1 MTGVVSETFA
11 QTGKVF
17 FICGLQPVR
26 GEGRCAF
33 EHGETTTYASRDER
47 FAMPQS
53 KIRRYLRHG
62 TFPQLSVFEAVARLG
77 SFTRAAEELYM
88 AQPTVSVQ
96 IKKLTETIGLPVLE
110 QVGKS
115 VRLTP
120 VGKELLASCSEMFAT
135 MTRFEQKIADMRGMQ
150 TGSLHIAASTV
161 AKYFASRSLA
171 EFLKTHPGLD
181 AKMHVGHRQSLLNR
195 IAENADD
202 LYLMMDPPSSEEV
215 VSLRLLPNPM
225 MVFASA
231 GHPLANDKKIA
242 FARLAQEPLLV
253 REPGSGTRQVTDRV
267 FREHGVTPVIRME
280 LGSNEAIRES
290 IRAGLGLSILSRY
303 AIGFDIEAGL
313 VALDVEGF
321 PLESHCHLVYPV
333 GKQLS
338 FVAQTFLDFMRKEA
352 QRLMPA

>member
-1 MTGVVSETFA
+1 
-11 QTGKVF
+11 
-17 FICGLQPVR
+17 
-26 GEGRCAF
+26 
-33 EHGETTTYASRDER
+33 
-47 FAMPQS
+47 MPQS

-62 TFPQLSVFEAVARLG
+62 TLPQLSVFEAVARLG

-120 VGKELLASCSEMFAT
+120 VGKELQAVCSEVFGT
-135 MTRFEQKIADMRGMQ
+135 ITRFEQKVADMRGMQ

-171 EFLKTHPGLD
+171 EFLKTHPGID

-195 IAENADD
+195 IGENADD
-202 LYLMMDPPSSEEV
+202 LYLMMDPPSGDEV
-215 VSLRLLPNPM
+215 VSLRLLANPI
-225 MVFASA
+225 MVFAPA
-231 GHPLANDKKIA
+231 DHPLAKEKKIP
-242 FARLAQEPLLV
+242 FSRLANEPMLG
-253 REPGSGTRQVTDRV
+253 REPGSGTRMTMDRL
-267 FREHGVTPVIRME
+267 FREHGLTPNIRME

-290 IRAGLGLSILSRY
+290 IRSGLGISILSRY
-303 AIGFDIEAGL
+303 AVGYDSEPGL
-313 VALDVEGF
+313 VTLDIEGF
-321 PLESHCHLVYPV
+321 PIESHCYLVYPI

-338 FVAQTFLDFMRKEA
+338 FVAQTFLDFMRKEV
-352 QRLMPA
+352 QRA

>member
-1 MTGVVSETFA
+1 
-11 QTGKVF
+11 
-17 FICGLQPVR
+17 
-26 GEGRCAF
+26 
-33 EHGETTTYASRDER
+33 
-47 FAMPQS
+47 MPQT

-96 IKKLTETIGLPVLE
+96 IKKLTETIGMPVLE

-120 VGKELLASCSEMFAT
+120 VGKELQSVCSEIFAT
-135 MTRFEQKIADMRGMQ
+135 MTRFEQKVSDMRGMQ

-171 EFLKTHPGLD
+171 AFLKLHPGID
-181 AKMHVGHRQSLLNR
+181 AKMHVGHRQQLLNR
-195 IAENADD
+195 IGENADD
-202 LYLMMDPPSSEEV
+202 LYLMMDPPSSDEV
-215 VSLRLLPNPM
+215 VSLRLLPNPI
-225 MVFASA
+225 MVFAPA
-231 GHPLANDKKIA
+231 DHPLANEKQIPFK
-242 FARLAQEPLLV
+242 RLALEPMLA
-253 REPGSGTRQVTDRV
+253 REPGSGTRLVMDRL
-267 FREHGVTPVIRME
+267 FREHGTAPNIRME

-290 IRAGLGLSILSRY
+290 IRSGLGISILSRH
-303 AIGFDIEAGL
+303 AIGFEIEPGL
-313 VALDVEGF
+313 VTLDVEDF
-321 PLESHCHLVYPV
+321 PVESHCYLVYPV

-352 QRLMPA
+352 QNTV

>member
-1 MTGVVSETFA
+1 
-11 QTGKVF
+11 
-17 FICGLQPVR
+17 
-26 GEGRCAF
+26 
-33 EHGETTTYASRDER
+33 
-47 FAMPQS
+47 MPQS

-62 TFPQLSVFEAVARLG
+62 TLPQLSVFEAVARHG

-120 VGKELLASCSEMFAT
+120 VGKELQAACSEIFAT
-135 MTRFEQKIADMRGMQ
+135 LTRFEQKVADMRGMQ

-171 EFLKTHPGLD
+171 EFLKVHPGIE
-181 AKMHVGHRQSLLNR
+181 AKMHVAHRQHLMNR
-195 IAENADD
+195 IGENADD
-202 LYLMMDPPSSEEV
+202 LYLMLNPPGGDEV
-215 VSLRLLPNPM
+215 VSLRLLPESIVVYAPE
-225 MVFASA
+225 
-231 GHPLANDKKIA
+231 GHALAREKRIA

-253 REPGSGTRQVTDRV
+253 REPGSGTRMTSDRL
-267 FREHGVTPVIRME
+267 FREHGVTPNIRIE

-290 IRAGLGLSILSRY
+290 IRAGLGIAILPRHAVSN
-303 AIGFDIEAGL
+303 DAGL
-313 VALDVEGF
+313 VMLDVEGF
-321 PLESHCHLVYPV
+321 PIEAHCHLVYPV

-338 FVAQTFLDFMRKEA
+338 FVAQTFLDFMRKEG
-352 QRLMPA
+352 QRLAAT

>member
-1 MTGVVSETFA
+1 
-11 QTGKVF
+11 
-17 FICGLQPVR
+17 
-26 GEGRCAF
+26 
-33 EHGETTTYASRDER
+33 
-47 FAMPQS
+47 MPQS

-62 TFPQLSVFEAVARLG
+62 TLPQLSVFEAVARLG

-120 VGKELLASCSEMFAT
+120 VGKELQLVCSEVFGT
-135 MTRFEQKIADMRGMQ
+135 ITRFEQKVADMRGMQ

-171 EFLKTHPGLD
+171 EFLKTHPGID

-195 IAENADD
+195 IGENADD
-202 LYLMMDPPSSEEV
+202 LYLMMDPPSGDEV
-215 VSLRLLPNPM
+215 VSLRLLANPI
-225 MVFASA
+225 MVFAPA
-231 GHPLANDKKIA
+231 DHPLAKEKKIP
-242 FARLAQEPLLV
+242 FSRLANEPMLG
-253 REPGSGTRQVTDRV
+253 REPGSGTRMTMDRL
-267 FREHGVTPVIRME
+267 FREHGLTPNIRME

-290 IRAGLGLSILSRY
+290 IRSGLGISILSRY
-303 AIGFDIEAGL
+303 AVGYDIEPGL
-313 VALDVEGF
+313 VTLDIEGF
-321 PLESHCHLVYPV
+321 PIESHCYLVYPI

-338 FVAQTFLDFMRKEA
+338 FVAQTFLDFMRKEV
-352 QRLMPA
+352 QRA

>member
-1 MTGVVSETFA
+1 
-11 QTGKVF
+11 
-17 FICGLQPVR
+17 
-26 GEGRCAF
+26 
-33 EHGETTTYASRDER
+33 
-47 FAMPQS
+47 MPQS

-120 VGKELLASCSEMFAT
+120 VGKELLASCGELFAT
-135 MTRFEQKIADMRGMQ
+135 LTRFEQKVADMRGMQ
-150 TGSLHIAASTV
+150 TGSLQIASSTV

-171 EFLKTHPGLD
+171 EFLKTHPGID

-195 IAENADD
+195 IGENADD
-202 LYLMMDPPSSEEV
+202 LYLMMDPPSSDEV
-215 VSLRLLPNPM
+215 VSLRLLPNPI

-231 GHPLANDKKIA
+231 DHPLAKEKKIP
-242 FARLAQEPLLV
+242 FARLAQEPLLA
-253 REPGSGTRQVTDRV
+253 REPGSGTRMTMDRLY
-267 FREHGVTPVIRME
+267 RDHGLTPKIRME

-290 IRAGLGLSILSRY
+290 IRSGLGLSIMSRY
-303 AIGFDIEAGL
+303 AVGFEIEAGL

-321 PLESHCHLVYPV
+321 PVESYCYLVYPV

-338 FVAQTFLDFMRKEA
+338 FVAQTFLDFMRKEIK
-352 QRLMPA
+352 PPV

>member
-1 MTGVVSETFA
+1 
-11 QTGKVF
+11 
-17 FICGLQPVR
+17 
-26 GEGRCAF
+26 
-33 EHGETTTYASRDER
+33 
-47 FAMPQS
+47 MPQS

-120 VGKELLASCSEMFAT
+120 VGKELLASCSEIFAT
-135 MTRFEQKIADMRGMQ
+135 LTRFEQKVADMRGMQ

-161 AKYFASRSLA
+161 AEYFASRSLA
-171 EFLKTHPGLD
+171 EFLKVHPGID

-195 IAENADD
+195 IGENADD
-202 LYLMMDPPSSEEV
+202 LYLMMEPPSGDEV
-215 VSLRLLPNPM
+215 VSLRLLPNPV
-225 MVFASA
+225 MVFAPA
-231 GHPLANDKKIA
+231 DHPLAKEKKIP
-242 FARLAQEPLLV
+242 FARLAKEPLLA
-253 REPGSGTRQVTDRV
+253 REPGSGTRMTTERL
-267 FREHGVTPVIRME
+267 FCEHGLTPNIRME

-290 IRAGLGLSILSRY
+290 IRAGLGIAILSRY
-303 AIGFDIEAGL
+303 AVGVEIEPGL
-313 VALDVEGF
+313 VMLDVEGF
-321 PLESHCHLVYPV
+321 PVESYCHLVYPV

-338 FVAQTFLDFMRKEA
+338 FVAQSFLDFMRKETT
-352 QRLMPA
+352 RPA